1 MNKTQTVIHIGANKT
16 ASTLFQRQLF
26 SKQDNILYLGE
37 DCENYDDLK
46 SLIHNII
53 HEDTYYYDKDLTISK
68 FESLKNK
75 KHTHIVFSNE
85 DIMGSR
91 NPSLSADRL
100 KKVFPDA
107 KVLMIIRNQ
116 LNVFPSWYINHGA
129 YLKNVP
135 KNYWRQYVD
144 INSWLEYCFSFPTSS
159 PVQAMNYYKYYEI
172 YSRIFGEE
180 NIVVIPY
187 EEIFYSRER
196 FCSGLSS
203 LIGVPYIE
211 IEKVLKIKNER
222 PRNTQLEYKIHKTFR
237 LSKKLADKIYRLISR
252 FDQSGP
258 AQIKLSAQWQKK
270 IYDEYARGNSLI
282 EAKTGLDLSL
292 FHYPLDK

>member
-37 DCENYDDLK
+37 DCENYEDLK
-46 SLIHNII
+46 GLIHNII
-53 HEDTYYYDKDLTISK
+53 HEDSYYYDEDLTISK
-68 FESLKNK
+68 FESLENE
-75 KHTHIVFSNE
+75 KHTHLVFSNE

-100 KKVFPDA
+100 KKIFPEA

-135 KNYWRQYVD
+135 KSFWKQYVD
-144 INSWLEYCFSFPTSS
+144 IDSWLEYCFSFPTLS

-180 NIVVIPY
+180 NILVIPY
-187 EEIFYSRER
+187 EEIFYSREN
-196 FCSGLSS
+196 FCSKLSN
-203 LIGVPYIE
+203 LIGVSPNE
-211 IEKVLKIKNER
+211 IKKVLKIKNER
-222 PRNTQLEYKIHKTFR
+222 PRNTQLKYKIHKTFT
-237 LSKKLADKIYRLISR
+237 LSNKLADKIYRLISR
-252 FDQSGP
+252 FDHSGP
-258 AQIKLSAQWQKK
+258 AEIKLSKKWHEK
-270 IYDEYARGNSLI
+270 IYGEYERGNSLI
-282 EAKTGLDLSL
+282 AAKTGLDLNL
-292 FHYPLDK
+292 FNYPLEK